1 MYDSRI
7 KRAIEEVVEFIRA
20 LAVTC
25 DGHCDQ
31 LPCRTIISRLVRQT
45 GPALLLRHPI
55 LLEVLAATSSEQL
68 VEFLVDLAL
77 RSKCPVTYLSKPE
90 RRQLSGVGFSPR
102 EQLLLGRLRERI
114 QNNSVA

>member
-7 KRAIEEVVEFIRA
+7 MRALEEVVEFIRA

-25 DGHCDQ
+25 DGHCGQ
-31 LPCRTIISRLVRQT
+31 LPCRTIISRRVRQT

-55 LLEVLAATSSEQL
+55 LLEVLATTSSEQL

-77 RSKCPVTYLSKPE
+77 SSKCPETYLSRPE
-90 RRQLSGVGFSPR
+90 IRQLSGLGFSPR
-102 EQLLLGRLRERI
+102 QQLLLGRLRKRI
-114 QNNSVA
+114 KNNSVA